1 MSWWLW
7 TMAGCVLLALELT
20 SPGFF
25 ILFFGVG
32 ALVVAGAVAL
42 WPALDLWAQIALFSI
57 TSLGA
62 LLLFRKRLA
71 SVFAREPAPSS
82 NDLLRDTATP
92 LEGIAPGAVGKAELR
107 GAHWKARNVADVPL
121 ASGQR
126 CRVVATEELML
137 HLVPE

>member
-7 TMAGCVLLALELT
+7 TIAGCILLALELT

-32 ALVVAGAVAL
+32 ALVVAAAVAV
-42 WPALDLWAQIALFSI
+42 WPALALWAQIALFSV

-71 SVFAREPAPSS
+71 AVFAQEPAPSS

-92 LEGIAPGAVGKAELR
+92 LEPLAPGAVGKAELR
-107 GAHWKARNVADVPL
+107 GVHWKARNVADVPL
-121 ASGQR
+121 AAGQR
-126 CRVVATEELML
+126 CRVAATEELML